1 MTWMTVSE
9 INSIMVNP
17 KLFWKAFMKDYLE
30 DVEKFKR
37 TAKEFDK
44 SRKKRK

>member
-1 MTWMTVSE
+1 MTVSE

-17 KLFWKAFMKDYLE
+17 KLFWRAFMKDYL
-30 DVEKFKR
+30 DGVEKFKM

-44 SRKKRK
+44 PRKKRK